1 MQHCGLTRR
10 EGQPAAAEDR
20 ERTSADHRK
29 LWAPLTIV
37 RPAPFSRR
45 FGQGRMRALTQVG
58 PADVLRRIRTGDVA
72 SFMLDELETARF
84 TGQTVFIGW
93 P

>member
-1 MQHCGLTRR
+1 
-10 EGQPAAAEDR
+10 
-20 ERTSADHRK
+20 
-29 LWAPLTIV
+29 
-37 RPAPFSRR
+37 
-45 FGQGRMRALTQVG
+45 MRALTQVG

-84 TGQTVFIGW
+84 PGQTVFIGW

>member
-1 MQHCGLTRR
+1 
-10 EGQPAAAEDR
+10 
-20 ERTSADHRK
+20 
-29 LWAPLTIV
+29 
-37 RPAPFSRR
+37 
-45 FGQGRMRALTQVG
+45 MRALTQVG
-58 PADVLRRIRTGDVA
+58 PADVLRRIGTEDVA